1 MSVGC
6 AGFSYSARP
15 MLFLDLTV
23 TLAPPHRRSYDRTM
37 PRAPRGVTATLL
49 FWPRKNPDIAQLNMI
64 VVSVL
69 ATILHMTPL
78 NRPSQIRNVSRSL
91 DIGIYYL

>member
-1 MSVGC
+1 
-6 AGFSYSARP
+6 

-23 TLAPPHRRSYDRTM
+23 TLAPPHRHSYDRTM

-78 NRPSQIRNVSRSL
+78 NRPSQIRDVSRSL